1 MRRTALA
8 LIVLLLL
15 AFAGHVL
22 ATSEQ
27 AYQDYLFQFDL
38 YRQRET
44 DFRVAKTE
52 YEKFRSLTSETTA
65 LEKTKALLAQRAQLL
80 RAYLLVLNEKLNEDR
95 GLTSSEKA
103 LYQRLIQSEIVFLD
117 GHILLIPAIGS
128 LADAQKI
135 SEQQTDHYDILAAGI
150 RQTIAGISL
159 GQLAA
164 LAREYDAALSSAQAI
179 IAANRGVFTPQ
190 KQATLDRW
198 VLSISNKRSL
208 YKQKVDS
215 INQQSS
221 QMKGEIQEIER
232 TFAQIQKDIAEAR
245 QYLAEG
251 ASFLGELVTALK
263 YQN

>member
-8 LIVLLLL
+8 LIVLLFL

-27 AYQDYLFQFDL
+27 AYQDYLYQFDL

-65 LEKTKALLAQRAQLL
+65 LEKTKALLAQRDQLL

-95 GLTSSEKA
+95 GLSSSEKT

-117 GHILLIPAIGS
+117 GHILLIPSIGS
-128 LADAQKI
+128 IADAEKI
-135 SEQQTDHYDILAAGI
+135 SDQLTDHYDILAISI

-164 LAREYDAALSSAQAI
+164 LAREYDAALASAQTI
-179 IAANRGVFTPQ
+179 IATNRGVFTPQ

-198 VLSISNKRSL
+198 VLSITNKRSL
-208 YKQKVDS
+208 YKQKIDG
-215 INQQSS
+215 INQASA
-221 QMKGEIQEIER
+221 QMKGDIQEIDR

-263 YQN
+263 YQD